1 MYCRKWFAPTPGR
14 CQCWLIIMGRITIL
28 VAGSGSRVR
37 PEGFIAYNGAVSNPE
52 KTIRLTRPA
61 REDLLFTS
69 PGDRYFLLSQLS
81 SAELVD
87 RNTPVTPSRFSDSN
101 SDHPPASV
109 GAVLLAHVLWSRV
122 TVIGTYVNMII
133 WDIHLQTPL
142 AMTMS
147 AGSYAID
154 FEQSHRCTYARR
166 KRILVSH
173 HTATGRL
180 SKSDKN
186 NQRKPERGIGEANG
200 SVQLMKSRNR
210 KLNSIPTLLVILNRR
225 RPGPYPFQE

>member
-69 PGDRYFLLSQLS
+69 PGDRYFLLSCLTS
-81 SAELVD
+81 SCRAPNCWTKILQSH
-87 RNTPVTPSRFSDSN
+87 RHASRFSDSN

-109 GAVLLAHVLWSRV
+109 GTVLVPFTGSCVVVL
-122 TVIGTYVNMII
+122 
-133 WDIHLQTPL
+133 
-142 AMTMS
+142 
-147 AGSYAID
+147 
-154 FEQSHRCTYARR
+154 SHRYRHVCEYDN
-166 KRILVSH
+166 LGHS
-173 HTATGRL
+173 
-180 SKSDKN
+180 
-186 NQRKPERGIGEANG
+186 
-200 SVQLMKSRNR
+200 
-210 KLNSIPTLLVILNRR
+210 PTDTIA
-225 RPGPYPFQE
+225 

>member
-1 MYCRKWFAPTPGR
+1 MYCRKWFTPTPGR

-28 VAGSGSRVR
+28 VAGSGSESRVR

-109 GAVLLAHVLWSRV
+109 GAVLVPF
-122 TVIGTYVNMII
+122 T
-133 WDIHLQTPL
+133 
-142 AMTMS
+142 
-147 AGSYAID
+147 GSCVVVS
-154 FEQSHRCTYARR
+154 SHRYRHVCGCDNLGHSPTDT
-166 KRILVSH
+166 IGHDHVS
-173 HTATGRL
+173 G
-180 SKSDKN
+180 
-186 NQRKPERGIGEANG
+186 
-200 SVQLMKSRNR
+200 
-210 KLNSIPTLLVILNRR
+210 
-225 RPGPYPFQE
+225 